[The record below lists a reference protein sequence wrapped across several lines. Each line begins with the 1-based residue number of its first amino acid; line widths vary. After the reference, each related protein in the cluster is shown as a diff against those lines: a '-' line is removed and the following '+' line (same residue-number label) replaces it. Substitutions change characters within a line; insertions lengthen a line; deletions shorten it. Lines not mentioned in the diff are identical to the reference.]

1 MKAQYE
7 ERMQMDLDEVRR
19 KFHKVA
25 TLVEDQLRDT
35 VQALIGWD
43 KDLATK
49 VILGD
54 RQVNRRIQQIDSLC
68 HTFIIRHAP
77 SAGHLRFASAVLRLN
92 VALERIGDYAG
103 TIGRE
108 VLHLTTQPPER
119 VTRDIEI
126 IAQQARHALG
136 EALTSF
142 FEEDLERALQMH
154 EGLVRPIDL
163 TLSAVLGHLVE
174 LANDRVVPLKD
185 SFALVRINNL
195 LKRVSEQADNISE
208 QAIFSITGEEREP
221 RIHRILFV
229 GHENNRASQIAEAY
243 AEKAYPKSGIYT
255 SSGVNPATELDP
267 ALIEFMDERG
277 MDVGHKMPSAFETP
291 LDSVQPYH
299 VIIALEE
306 GVLENIN
313 EVPFRT
319 IVLEWPIDIPKGF
332 TQEVLEDL
340 YKMVAV
346 RIQDLM
352 KTLAGPDAR

>member
-208 QAIFSITGEEREP
+208 QAIFAITGEEREP
-221 RIHRILFV
+221 RIYRILFV

-243 AEKAYPKSGIYT
+243 AEKAYPTRGVYT
-255 SSGVNPATELDP
+255 SAGLNPAGGLDP

-277 MDVGHKMPSAFETP
+277 MDVKHKMPSPFTTP

-306 GVLENIN
+306 GVLEHIT

-319 IVLEWPIDIPKGF
+319 IVLEWAIDIPEGF
-332 TQEVLEDL
+332 TTEVLEDL
-340 YKMVAV
+340 YKMIAV

-352 KTLAGPDAR
+352 KTLAGPDAH

>member
-7 ERMQMDLDEVRR
+7 ERMQSDLDEVRR
-19 KFHKVA
+19 KFQKVA

-54 RQVNRRIQQIDSLC
+54 RQVNRRIRQIDSLC

-119 VTRDIEI
+119 VTHDIEI

-163 TLSAVLGHLVE
+163 TLSAVLGHLVK
-174 LANDRVVPLKD
+174 LANDRVIPMKD

-208 QAIFSITGEEREP
+208 QAIFAITGEEREP
-221 RIHRILFV
+221 RIYRILFV

-243 AEKAYPKSGIYT
+243 AERAYPKRGVYT
-255 SSGVNPATELDP
+255 SAGLNPAGGLDP

-277 MDVGHKMPSAFETP
+277 MDVKHKMPSPFTPP

-306 GVLENIN
+306 GVLEHIA

-319 IVLEWPIDIPKGF
+319 IVLEWPIDIPEGF
-332 TQEVLEDL
+332 TTEVLEDL
-340 YKMVAV
+340 YKMIAV

-352 KTLAGPDAR
+352 KTLAGPDAH

>member
-108 VLHLTTQPPER
+108 VLHLTTQPPAR

-208 QAIFSITGEEREP
+208 QAIFAITGEEREP
-221 RIHRILFV
+221 RIYRILFV

-243 AEKAYPKSGIYT
+243 AEKAYPKRGVYT
-255 SSGVNPATELDP
+255 SAGLNPAGGLDP

-277 MDVGHKMPSAFETP
+277 MDVKHKMPAPFTTP
-291 LDSVQPYH
+291 LDSLQPYH

-306 GVLENIN
+306 GVLEHIT

-319 IVLEWPIDIPKGF
+319 IVLEWAIDIPEGF
-332 TQEVLEDL
+332 TTEVLEDL
-340 YKMVAV
+340 YKMIAV

-352 KTLAGPDAR
+352 KTLAGPGAH

>member
-7 ERMQMDLDEVRR
+7 ERMQADLNEVRR
-19 KFHKVA
+19 KFQKVA
-25 TLVEDQLRDT
+25 ALVEDQVRDT

-43 KDLATK
+43 KDLANK

-54 RQVNRRIQQIDSLC
+54 RQVNRRIKQIDYLC
-68 HTFIIRHAP
+68 HAFIIRHAP
-77 SAGHLRFASAVLRLN
+77 SAGHLRLASAILRLN

-108 VLHLTTQPPER
+108 VLQLTVRPPES

-136 EALTSF
+136 EALASF
-142 FEEDLERALQMH
+142 FEKDLGRALEMH
-154 EGLVRPIDL
+154 EGLVRPIDV
-163 TLSAVLGHLVE
+163 TLSTVLGRLVE
-174 LANDRVVPLKD
+174 LANDRAVPLRD

-221 RIHRILFV
+221 RVYRILFV

-243 AEKAYPKSGIYT
+243 AEKAYPESGIYA
-255 SSGVNPATELDP
+255 SAGVNPAGELDP

-277 MDVGHKMPSAFETP
+277 MDVGQKIPSAFETP

-306 GVLENIN
+306 GVLEHIT

-319 IVLEWPIDIPKGF
+319 IVLEWPIDIPEGF
-332 TQEVLEDL
+332 TREVLEDL

>member
-7 ERMQMDLDEVRR
+7 ERMQMDLNEVQR

-25 TLVEDQLRDT
+25 TLVEDQVRDT

-43 KDLATK
+43 KDLANK

-54 RQVNRRIQQIDSLC
+54 RQVNRRIKQIDHLC

-77 SAGHLRFASAVLRLN
+77 SAGHLRFTSAVLRLN

-103 TIGRE
+103 TISRE
-108 VLHLTTQPPER
+108 VLHLTTRPPES
-119 VTRDIEI
+119 VTRDIEV

-142 FEEDLERALQMH
+142 FKRDLERALQMH

-163 TLSAVLGHLVE
+163 TLSSVLGHLVE

-195 LKRVSEQADNISE
+195 LKRVSEQADNIGE
-208 QAIFSITGEEREP
+208 QAIFAMTGEEREP
-221 RIHRILFV
+221 RIYRILFV
-229 GHENNRASQIAEAY
+229 GHENNWASQIAEAY
-243 AEKAYPKSGIYT
+243 AERAYPKSGIYT
-255 SSGVNPATELDP
+255 SAGLKPAGELDP
-267 ALIEFMDERG
+267 ALIEFMDDHG
-277 MDVGHKMPSAFETP
+277 MDVKHKMPSPFETP

-299 VIIALEE
+299 VIIVLDE
-306 GVLENIN
+306 GVLEHIT

-319 IVLEWPIDIPKGF
+319 SVLEWSIDIPKGF
-332 TQEVLEDL
+332 TPEVLEDL
-340 YKMVAV
+340 YKVVVV

>member
-7 ERMQMDLDEVRR
+7 ERMQADLNEVRR
-19 KFHKVA
+19 KFQKVA
-25 TLVEDQLRDT
+25 TLVEDQVRDT

-43 KDLATK
+43 RDLANK

-54 RQVNRRIQQIDSLC
+54 RQVNRRIKQIDYLC
-68 HTFIIRHAP
+68 HAFIIRHAP

-103 TIGRE
+103 TISRE
-108 VLHLTTQPPER
+108 VLQLTVPPPES

-136 EALTSF
+136 EALASF
-142 FEEDLERALQMH
+142 FEEDLERALEMH
-154 EGLVRPIDL
+154 EGLVRPVDV
-163 TLSAVLGHLVE
+163 TLSTVLSHLVE
-174 LANDRVVPLKD
+174 LANDRAVPLRD

-208 QAIFSITGEEREP
+208 QAIFAITGEEREP
-221 RIHRILFV
+221 RVYRILFV
-229 GHENNRASQIAEAY
+229 GHENNRASQMAEAY

-255 SSGVNPATELDP
+255 SSGVNPASELDP
-267 ALIEFMDERG
+267 ALVEFMDELG
-277 MDVGHKMPSAFETP
+277 MDVRHKMPSAFETP

-306 GVLENIN
+306 DVLKHIT

-319 IVLEWPIDIPKGF
+319 IVLEWLIDIPKGF
-332 TQEVLEDL
+332 SQEVLGDL

-346 RIQDLM
+346 RVQDLM